1 MKFNEKIAIRG
12 PFGLFKIQDKTSP
25 IIMFVIGVD
34 ITPIRAWL
42 KQLKFNTNRSIEL
55 VYSYSGY
62 YLFEDEIENI
72 EMNNSM
78 IQLYKMASRKET
90 AAKLGGLAD
99 QYGNATYYCNSG
111 RLLY

>member
-1 MKFNEKIAIRG
+1 MKFNEKIALCG
-12 PFGLFKIQDKTSP
+12 PFGWFKIQDKTSP
-25 IIMFVIGVD
+25 IIMFVIGVG
-34 ITPIRAWL
+34 ITPIRALL
-42 KQLKFNTNRSIEL
+42 KQLKFNTNRPIEL

-62 YLFEDEIENI
+62 YLFGDEIENI

-90 AAKLGGLAD
+90 AAKLSGLAA